1 MKVTKIKEI
10 DAVWCMAETSEGEK
24 HMPIEEAELL
34 LVKPK
39 EVKPKKKGKKSGT

>member
-10 DAVWCMAETSEGEK
+10 DAVWCMAETDEGEK
-24 HMPIEEAELL
+24 HMTIEEAMLL

-39 EVKPKKKGKKSGT
+39 KVKKEKKSGTKKT